1 MYNRMS
7 LYLYYQ
13 MEYLMLPEI
22 EPMLVRLKLRHFRL
36 LSAIDEHGS
45 LLKAAN
51 AVAISQPGATKA
63 LQEIEQAV
71 GHPLFLRTN
80 RGLQPNELGHCV
92 VRYARLILQDMVHL
106 REEMIGILDG
116 HGGRLAVGTI
126 MGAVPLLAH
135 HLTRLIERNP
145 EIRVELVED
154 TSANLLELLDEG
166 RLDLAICR
174 TSVSARPEKY
184 VDRRIWQEQL
194 AVVANVRHPL
204 ANGPATLK
212 DLEGSTWIVYAA
224 NMPMRRYLEQEFQAQ
239 ELRFP
244 TGLVETTSAF
254 ATLSLLQRNLNFV
267 ALLSTEVANVLSGT
281 QATTILPIDLPAR
294 SEPYY
299 LVKSE
304 ARTLSPI
311 ASWFWKDVLERIGD
325 HVP

>member
-1 MYNRMS
+1 
-7 LYLYYQ
+7 
-13 MEYLMLPEI
+13 MLPDI

-36 LSAIDEHGS
+36 LSAIEEHGS

-71 GHPLFLRTN
+71 GHPIFLRTN

-92 VRYARLILQDMVHL
+92 LRYARLILQDMVHL

-135 HLTRLIERNP
+135 HLARLIERNP
-145 EIRVELVED
+145 AIRVELIED
-154 TSANLLELLDEG
+154 TSANLLALLDEG

-184 VDRRIWQEQL
+184 DDRRIWEEQL

-204 ANGPATLK
+204 ASGPATLK
-212 DLEGSTWIVYAA
+212 DLESSTWIVYAA

-254 ATLSLLQRNLNFV
+254 ATLSLLQRNPSFV
-267 ALLSTEVANVLSGT
+267 ALLSTEVATVLSGNG
-281 QATTILPIDLPAR
+281 ATTILSIDLPAR

-311 ASWFWKDVLERIGD
+311 ASWFWNDILERVGD
-325 HVP
+325 HLP